1 MQTRTAE
8 GSMQIPSHSLAGRVA
23 VVTGAAQ
30 GIGRAVALGLAAYGA
45 DVALV
50 DREAAGAEA
59 TAAEIR
65 ALGRRALALHGDCRE
80 RETHRVLCA
89 RTLAELGPVHVLVNN
104 VGGNVGRVDFLDSS
118 EEQWQAA
125 LQQNLMPA
133 LYAIHTIVPEM
144 IARGIRGSVINVS
157 TIEAFRAAPG
167 YAIYAAAKAGI
178 VNLTKTL
185 ALELGWRGI
194 RVNGIAPDITLTPR
208 IQLGD
213 PAGLERAGRSFPL
226 ARFGAPEDHVG
237 TALYLASDLSAWI
250 TGETLQVGGGTLAAA
265 GWLRDA
271 KGRWVQNLP
280 VS

>member
-1 MQTRTAE
+1 
-8 GSMQIPSHSLAGRVA
+8 MQIPSHSLAGRVA

-30 GIGRAVALGLAAYGA
+30 GIGKGIALGLAAYGA
-45 DVALV
+45 DIALV

-65 ALGRRALALHGDCRE
+65 AQGRRALALHGDCRE
-80 RETHRVLCA
+80 RETSRLLAA
-89 RTLAELGPVHVLVNN
+89 RALAELGPISVLVNN
-104 VGGNVGRVDFLDSS
+104 VGGNVGRADFLSS
-118 EEQWQAA
+118 DEAQWQAA
-125 LQQNLMPA
+125 LQQNLFPT
-133 LYAIHTIVPEM
+133 LYAIHAIVPEM
-144 IARGIRGSVINVS
+144 ISRGIRGSVINVS

-167 YAIYAAAKAGI
+167 YAVYAAAKAGV

-185 ALELGWRGI
+185 ALELGERGI
-194 RVNGIAPDITLTPR
+194 RVNGIAPDITPTPR

-213 PAGLERAGRSFPL
+213 PEQQQRAGRSFPL
-226 ARFGAPEDHVG
+226 ARFGRPEDYVG

-271 KGRWVQNLP
+271 QGRWVQNFP
-280 VS
+280 V